1 MAHIATTQGT
11 LGLNAAQFGQYV
23 LNNYS
28 TLTFF
33 NFAQNFIPYR
43 EQHFMAELVGKLK
56 AGMDD
61 VSCAYIEHQEK
72 LYNLLPLLPQL
83 LLKKEEIFTPTD
95 RMLLERCEKMTAA
108 GRPAFLKQ
116 VNLEWRSEYTN
127 FYGLYDTPQE
137 VLAQVN
143 GKAVLDVGA
152 YVGDS
157 MSLFRD
163 LFPQSPMYAFE
174 PDDNNLKRLEQ
185 LLAADI
191 AAGRLHACHYGVGD
205 KHGVLNLHFSK
216 FGKSTTSLQ
225 NQAQPTQGQ
234 QETVEVVTIDEFV
247 AQHQLQVGL
256 IKADIEGGEPEVVY
270 GALET
275 IKSQKPLLVL
285 AIYHNAKEY
294 YELKPFLESLN
305 LGYSFKLRRSCFCNP
320 FCELVLIAVP
330 PQNGKA

>member
-1 MAHIATTQGT
+1 M
-11 LGLNAAQFGQYV
+11 
-23 LNNYS
+23 S
-28 TLTFF
+28 
-33 NFAQNFIPYR
+33 
-43 EQHFMAELVGKLK
+43 EL
-56 AGMDD
+56 
-61 VSCAYIEHQEK
+61 
-72 LYNLLPLLPQL
+72 L
-83 LLKKEEIFTPTD
+83 LLKKEEVFTATD

-108 GRPAFLKQ
+108 GTPAFLKQ

-127 FYGLYDTPQE
+127 LYGLYDTPQDL
-137 VLAQVN
+137 LAQVN

-152 YVGDS
+152 YIGDS

-163 LFPQSPMYAFE
+163 LFPQSPLYAFE
-174 PDDNNLKRLEQ
+174 PDSNNLKHLEQ
-185 LLAADI
+185 LLASDI

-205 KHGVLNLHFSK
+205 KHCVLNLHFSK
-216 FGKSTTSLQ
+216 SGTSTTTLRADVQ
-225 NQAQPTQGQ
+225 ANQSR
-234 QETVEVVTIDEFV
+234 QETAEVVTIDEFV
-247 AQHQLQVGL
+247 AQQQLQVGL

-320 FCELVLIAVP
+320 LCELVLIAVP
-330 PQNGKA
+330 PQSSAA